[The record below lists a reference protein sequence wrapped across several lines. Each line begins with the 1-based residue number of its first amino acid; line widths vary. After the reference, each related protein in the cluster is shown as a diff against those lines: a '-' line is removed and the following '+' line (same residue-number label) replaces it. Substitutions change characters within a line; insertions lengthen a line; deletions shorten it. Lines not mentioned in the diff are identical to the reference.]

1 MPTRVPVA
9 PDTAQTAG
17 TKGSEAATTKGP
29 TTTQD
34 PAAFNIGTLKSAQV
48 PSAPSSSS
56 SYTETPMQA
65 PAPCTTATPTPTRLP
80 VTPDTAETAGT
91 KGSEQSVTKGGST
104 TQRPAVCTTGTL
116 KSTKVPSV
124 PSSSSSYAETPILVP
139 DDDGQDS
146 YTPWITI
153 DNASPDDP
161 QSKLTLNHEHREGI
175 LKPNYWLHDT
185 EIQAGQVMLKKQFP
199 FVDGLH
205 CPSIKGVLVIPA
217 SSEFIQILNAGRHW
231 VCMSTIGCSAGT
243 VQVFDN
249 LYNRPND
256 VLIDHGCRMLL
267 SPQDAVTFFNVK
279 VQKQIGGSDCGLFAL
294 AFATDLCF
302 GLDPHNQKYK
312 QNETHQ
318 HFIRC
323 LESGKIT
330 PFPKTDRRVQTH
342 LSYNKTAIKIFCLC
356 RLPNDKKEYVECFS
370 CKGWY
375 HPECA
380 SIPTWAVNSKV
391 PWKCPKCKPQK
402 YKKGT
407 EKHLGAEDQQKK
419 NGIALKRG
427 NMILKKLTL
436 I

>member
-1 MPTRVPVA
+1 
-9 PDTAQTAG
+9 
-17 TKGSEAATTKGP
+17 
-29 TTTQD
+29 
-34 PAAFNIGTLKSAQV
+34 
-48 PSAPSSSS
+48 
-56 SYTETPMQA
+56 
-65 PAPCTTATPTPTRLP
+65 
-80 VTPDTAETAGT
+80 
-91 KGSEQSVTKGGST
+91 
-104 TQRPAVCTTGTL
+104 
-116 KSTKVPSV
+116 
-124 PSSSSSYAETPILVP
+124 
-139 DDDGQDS
+139 
-146 YTPWITI
+146 
-153 DNASPDDP
+153 
-161 QSKLTLNHEHREGI
+161 
-175 LKPNYWLHDT
+175 
-185 EIQAGQVMLKKQFP
+185 MLKKQFP

-217 SSEFIQILNAGRHW
+217 SSEFIQILNVGRHW

-279 VQKQIGGSDCGLFAL
+279 VQKQIGGSDFGLFAV

-427 NMILKKLTL
+427 NMILKKLTF